1 MIGTLLYE
9 KITGNPEIAA
19 IIASRMYPVALPQ
32 TPTVPAVVYF
42 FDNAT
47 STLSHSGPS
56 GLESATLRVDSW
68 ADNFDEAKNLA
79 AKIKEI
85 LNGWKKNVP
94 LGAVQGTF
102 FKGEKDIFDE
112 DKTLY
117 STQQTYLIHYTETQ

>member
-1 MIGTLLYE
+1 MIGTLLHE

-47 STLSHSGPS
+47 STLSNSGPS
-56 GLESATLRVDSW
+56 GLGSATLRVDSW
-68 ADNFDEAKNLA
+68 ADNFDE
-79 AKIKEI
+79 
-85 LNGWKKNVP
+85 
-94 LGAVQGTF
+94 
-102 FKGEKDIFDE
+102 

-117 STQQTYLIHYTETQ
+117 SIQQTYLIHYSETQ

>member
-47 STLSHSGPS
+47 STLSYSGPS

-79 AKIKEI
+79 AKVKEI
-85 LNGWKKNVP
+85 LNGWKKNIP
-94 LGAVQGTF
+94 AGAVQGTF

-112 DKTLY
+112 DKILY
-117 STQQTYLIHYTETQ
+117 STQQTYLIHYTET